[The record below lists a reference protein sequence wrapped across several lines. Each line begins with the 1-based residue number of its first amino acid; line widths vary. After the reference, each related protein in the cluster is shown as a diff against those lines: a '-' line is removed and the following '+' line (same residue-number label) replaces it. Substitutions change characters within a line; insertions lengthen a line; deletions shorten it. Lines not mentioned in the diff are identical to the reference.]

1 MVETLSVESSD
12 EVRVHRALG
21 DPSRARILAALR
33 EAERPLDVQAL
44 AERVGL
50 HPSTVRSHLGVLG
63 EVGLVS
69 SEAEKRTRPGRPRI
83 VYEPTLEVGGSAEA
97 SGYRLLAQ
105 VLASCLAGS
114 EPDARERA
122 EEAGRLWGRHLVQRP
137 APLTCLSAAEGV
149 DRVVRLLDG
158 LGFRPQL
165 EVDEGGYTV
174 LMRRCPFDEVAGA
187 YGQVVCQVHLGLV
200 RGALE
205 ETGVSVGADWLEPHR
220 ESHECVVHLLESGR
234 GHGADR
240 SSSIC

>member
-1 MVETLSVESSD
+1 MGETSPIESRD

-21 DPSRARILAALR
+21 DPSRTRILAALR
-33 EAERPLDVQAL
+33 EADHPLDAHAL

-50 HPSTVRSHLGVLG
+50 HPNTVRSHLGVLV

-69 SEAEKRTRPGRPRI
+69 AQAEKRTRPGRPRI
-83 VYEPTLEVGGSAEA
+83 VYEPTIDAQGSAEPG
-97 SGYRLLAQ
+97 GYRLLAQ
-105 VLASCLAGS
+105 VLASYLAGS

-122 EEAGRLWGRHLVQRP
+122 EEAGKLWGRHLVERP
-137 APLTCLSAAEGV
+137 APLTSLSASEGV
-149 DRVVRLLDG
+149 DRVVRLLDE

-165 EVDEGGYTV
+165 EVDEDGYTV

-220 ESHECVVHLLESGR
+220 ESHECVVHLLASGEA
-234 GHGADR
+234 HGG
-240 SSSIC
+240 